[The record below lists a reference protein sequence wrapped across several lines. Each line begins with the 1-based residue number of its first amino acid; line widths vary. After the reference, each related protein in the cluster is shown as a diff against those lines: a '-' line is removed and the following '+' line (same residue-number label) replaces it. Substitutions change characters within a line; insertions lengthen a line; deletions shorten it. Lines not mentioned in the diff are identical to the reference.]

1 MHSIKTLLNLND
13 PGWGRG
19 ATKGGAGNT
28 GTNGAN
34 GTAQPARPASAPPQA
49 EPVGTGGSSPQP
61 SHPGSPP
68 SAGSPATS
76 QPRPA
81 ASPSSTDPQAPAPQ
95 RPVVVPPPRPSGR
108 QDGPPDLDEVWRDFS
123 NKLGSI
129 FGNKPRRGNGGNGFR
144 PTPPGAPPQLPK
156 GSPRALGIGLV
167 LLVGLWLASG
177 FMIVQEGQVAVVTRF
192 GQYTKSLN
200 PGLQWRIPYPIEDH
214 QMVNVAQLRTFEV
227 GFRGSARNK
236 VLPEALM
243 LTTDE
248 NIVDMQFVVQ
258 YRLSPSGA
266 PDYLFKTAQPDEAV
280 RQAAETA
287 MREIVGKKP
296 MDFVLYSGRTEVA
309 AEVQTL
315 IQSILDRYQTGIQ
328 VSTVAIQNV
337 QPPEQVQAAFDDA
350 VKAGQDRERLIN
362 EGNAYSNQVLPEAQG
377 QAARMLEEAEGYR
390 AKVVGDARGDSARFT
405 SVESEYSK
413 APDITRQR
421 MYLSTMQEILHDVS
435 KVVIDTDAS
444 SNMLYVPLDKLVNR
458 DGAGR
463 PGAQPSVPVVGG
475 ALSSDG
481 GLSPAAA
488 RAALNT
494 PQNRPGSVRG
504 LSPYDSLP
512 QSAAT
517 LQNPLSS
524 TRYPR

>member
-19 ATKGGAGNT
+19 AGKAG
-28 GTNGAN
+28 GAN
-34 GTAQPARPASAPPQA
+34 G
-49 EPVGTGGSSPQP
+49 
-61 SHPGSPP
+61 
-68 SAGSPATS
+68 
-76 QPRPA
+76 A
-81 ASPSSTDPQAPAPQ
+81 APSSEPAPQ
-95 RPVVVPPPRPSGR
+95 QPQPPQQPPPPVPLRPQGR

-123 NKLGSI
+123 NKLGAL
-129 FGNKPRRGNGGNGFR
+129 FGNKSRRGGNGGNGGGQR
-144 PTPPGAPPQLPK
+144 PNGAPPKIPK
-156 GSPRALGIGLV
+156 GSPKALGAGLV
-167 LLVGLWLASG
+167 LLIALWMASG
-177 FMIVQEGQVAVVTRF
+177 FMIVQEGEVAVVTRF
-192 GQYTKSLN
+192 GQYSKSLN

-258 YRLSPSGA
+258 YRLSPGGA

-309 AEVQTL
+309 AEVQAL
-315 IQSILDRYQTGIQ
+315 IQSILDLYQTGIQ

-390 AKVVGDARGDSARFT
+390 AKVVGDARGDSARFA
-405 SVESEYSK
+405 SVETEYSK

-421 MYLSTMQEILHDVS
+421 MYLSTMQDILHDVS

-444 SNMLYVPLDKLVNR
+444 SNMLYVPLDQLTGRNTNR
-458 DGAGR
+458 A
-463 PGAQPSVPVVGG
+463 GAQQPSAPVAGS
-475 ALSSDG
+475 AMASDG
-481 GLSPAAA
+481 GVLPAAA
-488 RAALNT
+488 RGSGSAA
-494 PQNRPGSVRG
+494 QNRAASVRG
-504 LSPYDSLP
+504 LSPYDSLS
-512 QSAAT
+512 QSNNA
-517 LQNPLSS
+517 LSNPLSS
-524 TRYPR
+524 TLYPR

>member
-19 ATKGGAGNT
+19 AGGAGA
-28 GTNGAN
+28 NGA
-34 GTAQPARPASAPPQA
+34 AQPARPAAPPPPT
-49 EPVGTGGSSPQP
+49 EPPGAGGSSPQP
-61 SHPGSPP
+61 SQPGSPP
-68 SAGSPATS
+68 SQGGT
-76 QPRPA
+76 
-81 ASPSSTDPQAPAPQ
+81 PAPQ
-95 RPVVVPPPRPSGR
+95 RPVVVPPPQRPAGR

-123 NKLGSI
+123 NKLGSL
-129 FGNKPRRGNGGNGFR
+129 FGNKPRRGNGGNGAR
-144 PTPPGAPPQLPK
+144 PPGHSGAPPQLPK
-156 GSPRALGIGLV
+156 GSPKVLGVGLA

-258 YRLSPSGA
+258 YRLSPGGA

-315 IQSILDRYQTGIQ
+315 IQSILDLYQTGIQ

-405 SVESEYSK
+405 SVEAEYSK

-421 MYLSTMQEILHDVS
+421 MYLSTMQDILRDVS
-435 KVVIDTDAS
+435 KVVVDTDAS
-444 SNMLYVPLDKLVNR
+444 SNMLYVPLDKLVGR
-458 DGAGR
+458 DGR
-463 PGAQPSVPVVGG
+463 PGSQPPAPVLGG
-475 ALSSDG
+475 ALSPDG

-488 RAALNT
+488 RGTLNT
-494 PQNRPGSVRG
+494 PQNRPASVRG

-512 QSAAT
+512 PNG
-517 LQNPLSS
+517 LQNLSPA
-524 TRYPR
+524 RYPR